1 MIRTALIG
9 FGLAGEHLHAPY
21 LTAPDY
27 QLVAVQSSRPEAVA
41 NRYPDVPV
49 YSSLE
54 ALLAAETVEL
64 VVIATPNAEHYPLAK
79 TALLAGCHVLV
90 EKPFTVTLTE
100 AEQLTNLAR
109 QQNRL
114 LTVYHNRRYTKDFRT
129 LLELVQADELGVVQT
144 FEAHYDR
151 YRPTVRARWREQDV
165 PGAGLLY
172 DLGSHLIDQALM
184 LFGERPDRVF
194 CDQTIQRPDGPVED
208 YTHLILTFGTRRAVL
223 HIGSLVPAPGPSLA
237 VHGTKASYFVD
248 SVDTKRSTY
257 TWGRPEQPL
266 EERPFVDSGF
276 ADYYHELAQ
285 ALRHESPLAV
295 TTEQAL
301 LVMKIIDCAQ
311 KSVKEGTWIE
321 VE

>member
-1 MIRTALIG
+1 MIRTALVG

-21 LTAPDY
+21 ITAPDY

-41 NRYPDVPV
+41 GSYPDVPV

-54 ALLAAETVEL
+54 QLLASETIDL
-64 VVIATPNAEHYPLAK
+64 VVIATPNAEHYPLAN

-90 EKPFTVTLTE
+90 EKPFTVTLAE
-100 AEQLTNLAR
+100 AEQLTDLAQK
-109 QQNRL
+109 QQRV

-129 LLELVQADELGVVQT
+129 LLQLLEDGELGRVQT
-144 FEAHYDR
+144 LEAHYDR

-184 LFGERPDRVF
+184 LFGEQPDRVF

-208 YTHLILTFGTRRAVL
+208 YTHLILTFGTRRAIL

-248 SVDTKRSTY
+248 HVDTKQETY

-266 EERPFVDSGF
+266 EARPFLESGF
-276 ADYYHELAQ
+276 QNYYLDLAA
-285 ALRHESPLAV
+285 ALRNEAPLAV

-311 KSVKEGTWIE
+311 KSVKEGKWIE

>member
-1 MIRTALIG
+1 MIRTALVG

-21 LTAPDY
+21 ITHPDY

-41 NRYPDVPV
+41 ARYPDVPV
-49 YSSLE
+49 YPSLE
-54 ALLAAETVEL
+54 QLLASETIDL

-100 AEQLTNLAR
+100 AEQLTDLAR

-129 LLELVQADELGVVQT
+129 LRQLVQDGELGIVQT

-172 DLGSHLIDQALM
+172 DLGSHLIDQALI

-208 YTHLILTFGTRRAVL
+208 YTHLILAFGTRRAVL
-223 HIGSLVPAPGPSLA
+223 HIGSLVPASGPSLA

-248 SVDTKRSTY
+248 HVDTKEETY
-257 TWGRPEQPL
+257 MWGRPEQPL
-266 EERPFVDSGF
+266 EERPFLESGF
-276 ADYYHELAQ
+276 KNYYLDLAA
-285 ALRHESPLAV
+285 ALRNEAPLAV

-311 KSVKEGTWIE
+311 KSVKEGKWIE